1 MNIKNVFK
9 KLILLNFGVLILTAV
24 LVFFESEEVVIF
36 NERMFASSDVLLI
49 ISLIWVLVYI
59 VNLYFLYNFKEVG
72 KKIFLF
78 LFISNLILSMFFG
91 SSAVDPVAYVLEGL
105 SWSANAAIL
114 VFLYFT
120 PISKHF
126 K

>member
-24 LVFFESEEVVIF
+24 LVFFESEEVIIF

-59 VNLYFLYNFKEVG
+59 VNLYFLYNF
-72 KKIFLF
+72 L
-78 LFISNLILSMFFG
+78 SIL
-91 SSAVDPVAYVLEGL
+91 
-105 SWSANAAIL
+105 
-114 VFLYFT
+114 
-120 PISKHF
+120 
-126 K
+126 

>member
-24 LVFFESEEVVIF
+24 LVFFESEEVIIF

-59 VNLYFLYNFKEVG
+59 VNLYFLYSFKEVW

-91 SSAVDPVAYVLEGL
+91 PSAVDPVAYVLEGL